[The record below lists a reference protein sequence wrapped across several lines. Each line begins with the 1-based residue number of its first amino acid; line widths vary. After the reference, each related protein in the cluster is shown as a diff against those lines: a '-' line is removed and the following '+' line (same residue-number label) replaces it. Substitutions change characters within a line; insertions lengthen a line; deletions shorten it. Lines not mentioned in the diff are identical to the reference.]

1 MHPTKSDLLSVL
13 FSFYFPAFYRFSLPE
28 PMLPIT
34 LFTPVSLPTG
44 DVEWLLHFYIFLI
57 NYNFQIR
64 KSKISKDKVDW
75 RGYEVCVLTKLKH
88 LDEVFAKY
96 Y

>member
-44 DVEWLLHFYIFLI
+44 DVE
-57 NYNFQIR
+57 
-64 KSKISKDKVDW
+64 
-75 RGYEVCVLTKLKH
+75 
-88 LDEVFAKY
+88 
-96 Y
+96 